1 MSVVYNIR
9 LPKELIDKVE
19 EIAVETD
26 RPKAYIVK
34 KAIEQYLNEY
44 VDYSIALDRLKN
56 NLTDIEYDPTNNE
69 EMEVR
74 NVIKY
79 YLHSF
84 SNFFDIG
91 ITRLIESLIGIV

>member
-1 MSVVYNIR
+1 MLRIPNLLKDVINNYNNIN
-9 LPKELIDKVE
+9 
-19 EIAVETD
+19 
-26 RPKAYIVK
+26 
-34 KAIEQYLNEY
+34 LN
-44 VDYSIALDRLKN
+44 SISEFKTYLDRLKN